1 MKIEFKLIVKQLII
15 LVFFVGFSVI
25 AHAAGPPGPPGG
37 GGGGPPG
44 GCWPP
49 STCIP
54 LDGGISFLLLAGAAY
69 GGKKMYDVSKDKK
82 KAE

>member
-1 MKIEFKLIVKQLII
+1 MNIKFKHILKP
-15 LVFFVGFSVI
+15 LVFITLFVGFSVVSY
-25 AHAAGPPGPPGG
+25 AAGPPGPPN

-54 LDGGISFLLLAGAAY
+54 LDGGLSFLLMAGVAY
-69 GGKKMYDVSKDKK
+69 GGKKMYDISKENK

>member
-1 MKIEFKLIVKQLII
+1 ML
-15 LVFFVGFSVI
+15 SVE
-25 AHAAGPPGPPGG
+25 AFAGGAPGG
-37 GGGGPPG
+37 PGGPPG

-54 LDGGISFLLLAGAAY
+54 IDGGLSFLLIAGAAY
-69 GGKKMYDVSKDKK
+69 GGKKVYDISKDNE

>member
-1 MKIEFKLIVKQLII
+1 MNIKFKHILKP
-15 LVFFVGFSVI
+15 LVFITLCIGFSVI
-25 AHAAGPPGPPGG
+25 AYAAGPPGPPT

-54 LDGGISFLLLAGAAY
+54 LDGGLSFLLMAGVAY
-69 GGKKMYDVSKDKK
+69 GGKKMYDISKENK